1 VDWLY
6 YFEAIGHSL
15 TVFTDPTIW
24 VLVFIGS
31 AAGIL
36 AGCVPGI
43 SVPMAIVLTLPF
55 TFGMKPINGL
65 AVMSGVYIGGMSGGL
80 VTAILLGIPGSPSA
94 VATVF
99 DGFPMQRKG
108 EGGLA
113 LGVGIWASFWGGII
127 GCLSLMIC
135 APFMAPYVLKFGPW
149 EIFSMIVFGMTIIAS
164 LGEKSISKGLIS
176 GVLGMIVGCIG
187 ADPVYNIPRLTFGI
201 GAVVGG
207 VPFVPTMI
215 GMYAVSQLMLDT
227 EKWQA
232 FKMEAKKNV
241 TPDKVPF
248 FRSLM
253 VTLRAWK
260 EMLFSS
266 LIGIFMGA
274 LPGAGSA
281 IANIF
286 AYDQVKKFSKH
297 PEKFGT
303 GVPEGLIASEASNS
317 AVAGGSLIP
326 TVTLGLPGNM
336 IAAIM
341 MGALLI
347 HNIQPGPLFMRTQPD
362 LAYGLFTIL
371 LFANFSVLL
380 LQVGFVRIAG
390 KLLNVPGALLIPG
403 IFVFCV
409 IGAYSMNSVLFEMYL
424 VFITGVMA
432 YAMVKGGIPLAP
444 FILGLI
450 LAPIMETNFRV
461 ALMTD
466 ANAWLFLTKPISG
479 FFLVISVA
487 SIIWSYR
494 QIQKDKA
501 ADRAAAPKA

>member
-1 VDWLY
+1 MDFAY
-6 YFEAIGHSL
+6 YVQAIGHSFV
-15 TVFTDPTIW
+15 VFTDPTIW
-24 VLVFIGS
+24 LLVLIGS

-55 TFGMKPINGL
+55 TFGMTPMHGL

-80 VTAILLGIPGSPSA
+80 VTAILIGIPGAPSA

-108 EGGLA
+108 EGGMA
-113 LGVGIWASFWGGII
+113 LGVGIWASFWGGVI
-127 GCLSLMIC
+127 GCLSLMIF

-149 EIFSMIVFGMTIIAS
+149 EIFALIVFGMTIIAS

-176 GVLGMIVGCIG
+176 GVLGMIAGCIG
-187 ADPVYNIPRLTFGI
+187 TDPIYNTSRLTFGI

-232 FKMEAKKNV
+232 FKTEVKIHVN
-241 TPDKVPF
+241 PDKVPIIG
-248 FRSLM
+248 SLL
-253 VTLRAWK
+253 VVLRKWK
-260 EMLFSS
+260 EVLFASA
-266 LIGIFMGA
+266 IGIYIGA

-286 AYDQVKKFSKH
+286 AYDQIKKFSKH
-297 PEKFGT
+297 PERFGT
-303 GVPEGLIASEASNS
+303 GIAEGVVASEASNS

-341 MGALLI
+341 MGALLV
-347 HNIQPGPLFMRTQPD
+347 HNIQPGPLFMQTQKD
-362 LAYGLFTIL
+362 LAYGLFTVL
-371 LFANFSVLL
+371 LFSNITVLL
-380 LQVGFVRIAG
+380 MQFYFVKVAG
-390 KLLNVPGALLIPG
+390 KLLNVPGSLLIPG

-424 VFITGVMA
+424 VFITGIMA

-450 LAPIMETNFRV
+450 LAPIAETNFRV

-466 ANAWLFLTKPISG
+466 SNPWLFLTKPLSG
-479 FFLVISVA
+479 LFLLLSVG
-487 SIIWSYR
+487 SIVWSYR
-494 QIQKDKA
+494 QLQQEKA
-501 ADRAAAPKA
+501 AAKAGPKT